1 MPIDSSIAMGYRGVD
16 IPNPLNA
23 FAQMQQIQAAQQNNA
38 LGQMRMDEMRR
49 GVDEHNRLLSTL
61 SKFSPETKIDEQV
74 NQLQRAGFLKQARD
88 LAESHAKAS
97 KDIRDTEKSAF
108 EVQKLKQEDRYQRL
122 RNLASDPSDDRIVA
136 HLDEVMRSPLYNDH
150 DKQLVNTD
158 AQALLT
164 KSPEQRANI
173 LRQYGA
179 SASDLKPQNISQNL
193 GGSTQIVQVGPTGQ
207 PKVINEAPVTSTP
220 HQKALEGIARQRL
233 AQGASQPAAESDA
246 DTIDFLAEGYR
257 QTGQLPPL
265 GMGASAGKMRNQIL
279 SRAAQLAMGGG
290 KTASEAA
297 GDVRTAKADT
307 ASAASTVK
315 DFSSGVSA
323 RRVTANNTAIN
334 HLATM
339 EKLASDLNNSDIR
352 VVNAAGNAF
361 AKATGAPAPTSFDAA
376 RQLVA
381 SEVVKAV
388 VNNGGGVTERQEAE
402 EQFARAN
409 SPEQLKAV
417 IGTYKELLAGQLDSL
432 GKQYEVGSGR
442 KDFDKRLTPETRK
455 VFEGVRGKTATLSPV
470 DQQALE
476 WATANPTDPRSAQ
489 IKSKL
494 GVK

>member
-1 MPIDSSIAMGYRGVD
+1 MPIDSNIAMGYRGVD

-23 FAQMQQIQAAQQNNA
+23 FAQMQQIQNYQQNNA
-38 LGQMRMDEMRR
+38 LGQMKMDEMRR
-49 GVDEHNRLLSTL
+49 GVGEHNRLLSTL

-97 KDIRDTEKSAF
+97 KDAREGEKANV
-108 EVQKLKQEDRYQRL
+108 ELVQKKIETARDFLSGVNPDAPTTPNTMMQWFKGALADPHIGPLMAQRGLTETALADSIEQALGTPGGMRQLVEGWRLGAEKFANLDKPHYFQENTGDAVTTKSVRGMGGPVNVVSTAPVVMSDYQR
-122 RNLASDPSDDRIVA
+122 
-136 HLDEVMRSPLYNDH
+136 
-150 DKQLVNTD
+150 
-158 AQALLT
+158 
-164 KSPEQRANI
+164 
-173 LRQYGA
+173 G
-179 SASDLKPQNISQNL
+179 
-193 GGSTQIVQVGPTGQ
+193 
-207 PKVINEAPVTSTP
+207 
-220 HQKALEGIARQRL
+220 RL
-233 AQGASQPAAESDA
+233 AQSASQPAAESDA

-265 GMGASAGKMRNQIL
+265 GMGASAGKMRSQIL

-432 GKQYEVGSGR
+432 GRQYETGTGR
-442 KDFDKRLTPETRK
+442 KDFEKKLTPETRK
-455 VFEGVRGKTATLSPV
+455 TFESIRGKTATPAVSG
-470 DQQALE
+470 
-476 WATANPTDPRSAQ
+476 ATTHPQFPGFS
-489 IKSKL
+489 IGK
-494 GVK
+494 

>member
-1 MPIDSSIAMGYRGVD
+1 MPVDSSIAMGYRGVD
-16 IPNPLNA
+16 IQNPLNA

-38 LGQMRMDEMRR
+38 LGQMKMDEMRR
-49 GVDEHNRLLSTL
+49 GIDEQNRLRSTL
-61 SKFSPETKIDEQV
+61 SGFAPDMKIEDQV
-74 NQLQRAGFLKQARD
+74 NQLARGGFLDQARK

-97 KDIRDTEKSAF
+97 KDAREGEKASEELAMKRIEKWGSVLPRVNSPETYAAWREGMVKDLPGLDPVTEREYSP
-108 EVQKLKQEDRYQRL
+108 ENVRRL
-122 RNLASDPSDDRIVA
+122 A
-136 HLDEVMRSPLYNDH
+136 
-150 DKQLVNTD
+150 
-158 AQALLT
+158 AQAKDILT
-164 KSPEQRANI
+164 KHYVNRDA
-173 LRQYGA
+173 GA
-179 SASDLKPQNISQNL
+179 TKDTIAIDPVT
-193 GGSTQIVQVGPTGQ
+193 GAAVPVPGSEI
-207 PKVINEAPVTSTP
+207 AVTSTP

-233 AQGASQPAAESDA
+233 AQSASQPAAESDA

-381 SEVVKAV
+381 SEVIKAV

-455 VFEGVRGKTATLSPV
+455 TFEGIRGKTATPAVSG
-470 DQQALE
+470 
-476 WATANPTDPRSAQ
+476 ATTHPQFPGFS
-489 IKSKL
+489 IGK
-494 GVK
+494 